1 MSSTVAVF
9 GVGGVGSFAV
19 EALARCGLG
28 RLVLIDHDVV
38 DVTNINR
45 QLHATTKTVGLSK
58 TALMKERILEI
69 NPSARVDVIDDFY
82 LPTVDAEKFFID
94 RYDCVVDAIDTIG
107 GKIGLAVE
115 CDRRGIPLVSSMGA
129 GNKLDPTAFRA
140 GDLFET
146 SVDPIAKV
154 MRKKLKELGIKKLR
168 VVYSTE
174 PPRRLEP
181 TEKNFF
187 QNTEPGADDAGWEP
201 LRMLGAEHDGRERR
215 RRPSKSLPMSDG
227 SGRKIIGSISFVPSV
242 AGLILAGEA
251 VKILVSDLL

>member
-1 MSSTVAVF
+1 MTDEKFFRTELLIGAAALERLKASTVAVF

-19 EALARCGLG
+19 EALARVGIG

-45 QLHATTKTVGLSK
+45 QLHATTKTLGRSK
-58 TALMKERILEI
+58 TALMRSRILDI
-69 NPSARVDVIDDFY
+69 NPSARVDVIDEFY
-82 LPTVDAEKFFID
+82 LPTVDADRFFIA
-94 RYDCVVDAIDTIG
+94 RYDCVLDAIDTIG

-115 CDRRGIPLVSSMGA
+115 CDRRGIALVSSMGA

-140 GDLFET
+140 GDIFET

-174 PPRRLEP
+174 PPRRME
-181 TEKNFF
+181 
-187 QNTEPGADDAGWEP
+187 Q
-201 LRMLGAEHDGRERR
+201 
-215 RRPSKSLPMSDG
+215 
-227 SGRKIIGSISFVPSV
+227 KIIGSISFVPSV

-251 VKILVSDLL
+251 VKILVSDSI